1 MKIRFLLTILMALS
15 MMQGA
20 RGATYHVAPLGS
32 DAQAGTAQQPWLT
45 MQHAAEQV
53 KAGDTVLLHGGRY
66 TLKERVRLKA
76 SGTADAW
83 ITFAAAP
90 GEKPILDAS
99 SVRPA
104 NEGEAGWFG
113 AVTIEGPSYVRLVD
127 LEVRNSYFAGII
139 VRGPSHHIDIAG
151 CTVDMTFAPGIGAW
165 NCTDLRVIGCEV
177 TNANTQKMRLYGD
190 PKQECPHEAISIAG
204 VNRFEAAW
212 NHVHHCE
219 KEGIDVKEISRNGVV
234 HHNYVHDMPRQ
245 GLYTDAW
252 FGVLEN
258 VEFASNVVHDCEWGL
273 VISVEDRASQL
284 RGARVHHNLLYRN
297 RASGIYFG
305 TWGQNGPRSDIRI
318 ENNTLYANGAPQ
330 HWAGPTGNIDVRAS
344 NVRDLLVSRNI
355 CAAGGAYEIATFI
368 NPATEAERFAELK
381 VSIDDNVVASNKD
394 DTNGP
399 PGYGKPFVWAGTHV
413 LTADPQFRAPE
424 AGDFRPRAGS
434 PAFTAPG
441 YRGAFAPGAD
451 KLPAIQGKLSG
462 FPLFVPS
469 TPRTKGWPEALKP

>member
-1 MKIRFLLTILMALS
+1 
-15 MMQGA
+15 
-20 RGATYHVAPLGS
+20 
-32 DAQAGTAQQPWLT
+32 
-45 MQHAAEQV
+45 
-53 KAGDTVLLHGGRY
+53 
-66 TLKERVRLKA
+66 
-76 SGTADAW
+76 
-83 ITFAAAP
+83 
-90 GEKPILDAS
+90 
-99 SVRPA
+99 
-104 NEGEAGWFG
+104 
-113 AVTIEGPSYVRLVD
+113 VRLVD

-177 TNANTQKMRLYGD
+177 TNANTQKMRLFGD

-234 HHNYVHDMPRQ
+234 HHNYVHNMPRQ

-273 VISVEDRASQL
+273 VISVEDRDSQL

-368 NPATEAERFAELK
+368 NPATEAGRFAELK
-381 VSIDDNVVASNKD
+381 IRIDDNVVASNKD

-424 AGDFRPRAGS
+424 AGDFRPHAGS

-469 TPRTKGWPEALKP
+469 TPKTDGWPEALKP